1 MTAITGIYIAL
12 GVLFAIVIIE
22 FSMLMNFRHKI
33 KRQKRRYDHLLR
45 GSNPDVNIEELILSL
60 NEQIES
66 SNKQLR
72 NIDQRSMDT
81 KDTSMGAVS
90 KMATVFYNAFE
101 GQTNNLSFSLCML
114 DSYHNGVI
122 LTNLYSQ
129 DGSNTY
135 LKEIIR
141 GESKTI
147 LSKDEKDCL
156 NKAKN

>member
-1 MTAITGIYIAL
+1 MRGVYIGI
-12 GVLFAIVIIE
+12 GVLAVLVVIE
-22 FSMLMNFRHKI
+22 LSMIMSLSNRI

-45 GSNPDVNIEELILSL
+45 GSNPEINMEELILSL
-60 NEQIES
+60 NDQIES

-90 KMATVFYNAFE
+90 KMAVVHYDAFE

-114 DSYHNGVI
+114 DSYHNGFI
-122 LTNLYSQ
+122 LTNLYST
-129 DGSNTY
+129 DGSNLY
-135 LKEIIR
+135 LKEIVR
-141 GESKTI
+141 GESKII